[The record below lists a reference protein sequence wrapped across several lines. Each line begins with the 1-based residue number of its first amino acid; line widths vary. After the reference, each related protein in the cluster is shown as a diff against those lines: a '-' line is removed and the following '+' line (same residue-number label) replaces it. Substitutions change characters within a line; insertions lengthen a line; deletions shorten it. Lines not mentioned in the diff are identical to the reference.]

1 MSCWMHRIYSDFSDN
16 MQYLTLNNGI
26 KMPVLGFGVYQIPPE
41 KTKQAVLDAIEAGY
55 RLIDTAQMYQNETE
69 VGEAIGECGV
79 SREELFITTKVWVG
93 NYGYDNCRASVL
105 KSLERLGLDYIDL
118 VLLHQPFSDYYGAYK
133 ALEELYEEGL
143 VKSIGVS
150 NFYPD
155 RLTDICLFG
164 RKVIPAINQV
174 EANPFNAQYAAQAN
188 MEKNGVQMQ
197 AWAPFAEGKNDIF
210 DNEILVKIAE
220 KNNKTPAQVILR
232 WLVERSIVVLF
243 KSVKKERMVENIDIF
258 DFALDD
264 EDMFEIMSLDKSES
278 MFHDYR
284 NPEVVEWFDRK
295 TFQLSK

>member
-1 MSCWMHRIYSDFSDN
+1 

-210 DNEILVKIAE
+210 DNEI
-220 KNNKTPAQVILR
+220 
-232 WLVERSIVVLF
+232 F
-243 KSVKKERMVENIDIF
+243 G
-258 DFALDD
+258 
-264 EDMFEIMSLDKSES
+264 
-278 MFHDYR
+278 
-284 NPEVVEWFDRK
+284 
-295 TFQLSK
+295 